1 MSHADISDPY
11 VKGIQCHVVIRP
23 DRSAAWAGDGQYPHS
38 IKSIESFAVRPRWVF
53 VRVET
58 AGGVV
63 GWGEATLEGH
73 RLIRISLVGWDAMNI
88 EDIHTYLYR
97 HRFYRGGEI
106 LMSAISGDIKGKVLG
121 VPVWELLGGKVR
133 ERCEIYTHIAGETVD
148 DIRANA
154 KLRKE
159 QGYRKVKMPA
169 VANEVA
175 WLDSP
180 ALLNE
185 NLTRFKAIKEAG
197 LDVAIDFHGRLHR
210 GMAKQLVKLLEP
222 HQPFFVEEPLLPG
235 HIAEFKDLIGQT
247 SVPIALGE
255 RLYTRLDVR
264 PYLEASCM
272 DIIQPDLAHAGG
284 ITEVRKIAAMA
295 EAYDVGLAPHC
306 PIGPLGMA
314 ACLHVGFSTPSF
326 VIQEVIIGSAMDKL
340 GFDLYTYM
348 LNPEFLAIKDGHIS
362 LFDRP
367 GLGVEIDEAKVRQ
380 ESAKA
385 IPFENDVVRGE
396 NGEVREW

>member
-1 MSHADISDPY
+1 MSQTNISEPY
-11 VKGIQCHVVIRP
+11 VKGIQRHIAIRP

-38 IKSIESFAVRPRWVF
+38 IKTIESFAVRPRWAL

-58 AGGVV
+58 TGGVV

-73 RLIRISLVGWDAMNI
+73 SEAVEGSLKDIARRIT
-88 EDIHTYLYR
+88 E
-97 HRFYRGGEI
+97 
-106 LMSAISGDIKGKVLG
+106 LMAKAYPRSIPIFIAIDFTVEGRDIKGKVLG

-133 ERCEIYTHIAGETVD
+133 ERCEIYTHIAGDTVD
-148 DIRANA
+148 DFRENA

-185 NLTRFKAIKEAG
+185 NLSRFKAIKEAG

-235 HIAEFKDLIGQT
+235 HITEFKDLIGQT

-326 VIQEVIIGSAMDKL
+326 VIQEVIIGSAMDKT

-348 LNPEFLAIKDGHIS
+348 LNPDFLAIKDGHVS

-367 GLGVEIDEAKVRQ
+367 GLGVDIDEAKVRQ
-380 ESAKA
+380 EAGKA
-385 IPFENDVVRGE
+385 IPFKNDVVRGE